1 MRPLSRVWAAA
12 LPTLPLGNSSEVR
25 IKSARRLRIHQLYR
39 GIAAKFLIRI
49 DTIFVH
55 SLFPFKFDALGFSKT
70 HACTEGS
77 TPKMSDANQA
87 RGSMGP
93 ARRRNEVIT
102 FLVLAF
108 GIWPI
113 AAVGFVGA
121 YGFLVWMFQ
130 IIFGPPGPPAH

>member
-1 MRPLSRVWAAA
+1 
-12 LPTLPLGNSSEVR
+12 
-25 IKSARRLRIHQLYR
+25 
-39 GIAAKFLIRI
+39 
-49 DTIFVH
+49 
-55 SLFPFKFDALGFSKT
+55 
-70 HACTEGS
+70 
-77 TPKMSDANQA
+77 
-87 RGSMGP
+87 MGP